1 MSQYRNMQNQG
12 HSVFP
17 KSPLPGREGE
27 GRGIAERADM
37 PMRDME
43 SHKPPQYT
51 KMGIRA
57 TSQEYRS
64 DSAGRRQVSWQQ
76 VVYASRGR
84 ESGSPNPGCG
94 RQPTGSSRNAPL
106 RALVHHQYGGASVC
120 IRQPH
125 RLLSYADLLVL
136 RCAHGAA

>member
-51 KMGIRA
+51 KMWYEQHRRNIAAIAQVDVRFPGSKLSMLLEEGSLGLQARA
-57 TSQEYRS
+57 
-64 DSAGRRQVSWQQ
+64 V
-76 VVYASRGR
+76 
-84 ESGSPNPGCG
+84 
-94 RQPTGSSRNAPL
+94 
-106 RALVHHQYGGASVC
+106 
-120 IRQPH
+120 
-125 RLLSYADLLVL
+125 ADN
-136 RCAHGAA
+136 R